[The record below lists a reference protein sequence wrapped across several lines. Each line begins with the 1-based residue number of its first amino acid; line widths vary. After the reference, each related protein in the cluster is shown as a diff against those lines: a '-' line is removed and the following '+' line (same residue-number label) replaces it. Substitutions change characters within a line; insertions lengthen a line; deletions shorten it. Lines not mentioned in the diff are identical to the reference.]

1 MSTNQTV
8 PQLRVECKQRG
19 LPSTGLKAVLIARI
33 VADEKGKNEKVIE
46 EETEG
51 SPNAKWLKLPEEL
64 IQTEVIKHLS
74 IIDLLALDR
83 LSKRFRAYVRNEGFL
98 RRYFADSDL
107 TSKHSLLEFVARI
120 GNRSLFNELG
130 KTENY
135 NRCTQTRCSLYWAE
149 QGWLDASAVFVRP
162 DNEDKILGS
171 HVGTAIFH
179 GLRELAENVKKSMWV
194 VVNAAVTELVLP
206 FQYDEIY
213 LGNLLLRLLSME
225 DLRALG
231 NVATREMRSRVLI
244 NACLAA
250 LLDRESY
257 YKINDLFSIIPR
269 PLARSYNKLLFE
281 YITPYGLKQL
291 PKWVRTP
298 IAPERVRSPILFNE
312 LLATTN
318 RIKLRNYHLVL
329 TPEEAETLF
338 ETDKHV
344 TWVRYRK
351 YREKTY
357 IKFAVRDG
365 YDLWAKEV
373 TRLREAKRQ

>member
-1 MSTNQTV
+1 MSAKQTV
-8 PQLRVECKQRG
+8 AQLKAECKQRG

-33 VADEKGKNEKVIE
+33 VSDEKRKSEEVIGE
-46 EETEG
+46 EIEG
-51 SPNAKWLKLPEEL
+51 PPNAKWLKLPEEL

-98 RRYFADSDL
+98 RQYFADSDL

-130 KTENY
+130 KTVNY
-135 NRCTQTRCSLYWAE
+135 SRCTQTRCSLYWAE
-149 QGWLDASAVFVRP
+149 QGWMNASAMFIRSDDEEETP
-162 DNEDKILGS
+162 KLPISN
-171 HVGTAIFH
+171 TAFH
-179 GLRELAENVKKSMWV
+179 GLRELAENVKKCRWV
-194 VVNAAVTELVLP
+194 IVNAAVAELVLP

-213 LGNLLLRLLSME
+213 LGNLLLRLMSME

-231 NVATREMRSRVLI
+231 NVATKEMRCRVLL

-250 LLDRESY
+250 LLDGESY
-257 YKINDLFSIIPR
+257 DKINGLFSTIPR

-298 IAPERVRSPILFNE
+298 VAPERVRSPILFNE

-338 ETDKHV
+338 ETDKHI

-357 IKFAVRDG
+357 IKFAIRDG

-373 TRLREAKRQ
+373 TRLREVKRQ